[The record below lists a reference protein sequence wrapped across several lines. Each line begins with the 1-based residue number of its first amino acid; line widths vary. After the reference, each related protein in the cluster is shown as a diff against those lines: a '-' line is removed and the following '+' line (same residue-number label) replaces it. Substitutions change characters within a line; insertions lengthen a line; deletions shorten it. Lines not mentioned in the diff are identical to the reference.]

1 MTATAAPIYF
11 EPFDIACRSTLFET
25 YERLHAE
32 APVYQTP
39 SGWWALTRLDDVRR
53 LYTET
58 STFSNRLNGNDT
70 MRPLVD
76 FGNPSVPARLRSV
89 FDTMMLDAQELMSAA
104 VIVGAD
110 PPVHT
115 RMRRSVNKAF
125 TRARIQALHGFI
137 QEEVDRCLADIRVA
151 NEFDVNNDLATE
163 IPLSVMTRLFG
174 LDRADEAEF
183 RHWAFALASQLDAG
197 HDHGSDAWLERHYRL
212 ISDFAEYFVPIIEE
226 RKRHPGPDL
235 ISDVVAGEDGI
246 LNASEAVL
254 FIFTL
259 LGAGIET
266 TSNLMG
272 NVVTAL
278 MRRPAQL
285 QMVVENPDLVDDAI
299 EESLR
304 FDSPFQFTFRE
315 ATAEVEVS
323 GVTIPAGGRI
333 LNMIGAAN
341 RDPAHFQNPAVFDIT
356 RKAPHVGFGHGVH
369 FCLGAA
375 LARLESGVAVRA
387 LVPHLQDFDLVEDE
401 VAPRE
406 SLLIWGHTSIPLH
419 RRCPAFGVDG
429 PLTPI

>member
-1 MTATAAPIYF
+1 MTTTAAPIYF
-11 EPFDIACRSTLFET
+11 EPFDIACQQSLFST

-39 SGWWALTRLDDVRR
+39 SGWWAFARLDDVRR

-58 STFSNRLNGNDT
+58 STFSNRPNGNDT

-76 FGNPSVPARLRSV
+76 FDNPSVAARLRPV
-89 FDTMMLDAQELMSAA
+89 FDTMMLDARELMSAA

-115 RMRRSVNKAF
+115 RLRRSVNKAF
-125 TRARIQALHGFI
+125 TRPRIQALHGFI
-137 QEEVDRCLADIRVA
+137 QEEVDRCLENIREVD
-151 NEFDVNNDLATE
+151 EFDVNNDLATE

-174 LDRADEAEF
+174 LDREDEAKF
-183 RHWAFALASQLDAG
+183 RHWALALASQLDAEHG
-197 HDHGSDAWLERHYRL
+197 HGSEAWLERHYRL
-212 ISDFAEYFVPIIEE
+212 ISDFADYFVPIIEA
-226 RKRHPGPDL
+226 RKRKPGSDL
-235 ISDVVAGEDGI
+235 ISDVVSGEDDT

-272 NVVTAL
+272 NAIAAL

-285 QMVVENPDLVDDAI
+285 HMLAENLALVEDALD
-299 EESLR
+299 ESLR

-315 ATAEVEVS
+315 AQVSVEVS
-323 GVTIPAGGRI
+323 GVSVPAGARI

-341 RDPAHFQNPAVFDIT
+341 RDPAHFENPDVFDIT
-356 RKAPHVGFGHGVH
+356 RKPAHVGFGHGVH
-369 FCLGAA
+369 YCLGAA
-375 LARLESGVAVRA
+375 LARLESSIALRA
-387 LVPHLQDFDLVEDE
+387 LVPHLHNFEIDEDN
-401 VAPRE
+401 VVRRE
-406 SLLIWGHTSIPLH
+406 SLLIWGHTSIPL
-419 RRCPAFGVDG
+419 RRK
-429 PLTPI
+429 